1 MTLAPLPLDPPVP
14 VPLPP
19 EPLDLPSPYRDALTH
34 PSAAA
39 ESRTPLP
46 DNQRLEYLGDA
57 VLGLLAAETLYR
69 LHPDW
74 PEGALTKARSHL
86 ANEAALAAVARAVA
100 LPPHIRLG
108 RGETAQGGRDKNAIL
123 ADALEALFAAVW
135 LAAGPGAA
143 RTLFLSWFASALD
156 AIPGGTREDNPK
168 GLLQERC
175 QAAGGPPPRYEVRS
189 REGPDHAPVWRV
201 AVFLGNRLLAE
212 AEGPGK
218 HAAETAAARLAILS
232 LP

>member
-1 MTLAPLPLDPPVP
+1 MTLAPLPFDPPVP
-14 VPLPP
+14 VPLPTP
-19 EPLDLPSPYRDALTH
+19 PLDFPPLFRSALTH

-39 ESRTPLP
+39 ESRPPLP

-57 VLGLLAAETLYR
+57 VLGILSAEALYH

-86 ANEAALAAVARAVA
+86 INETALAAVARAIA
-100 LPPHIRLG
+100 LPPHILLG

-123 ADALEALFAAVW
+123 ADALEALFAALW
-135 LAAGPGAA
+135 LETGPDATRA
-143 RTLFLSWFASALD
+143 VFRSWFASAID
-156 AIPGGTREDNPK
+156 SIPGGTREDNPK

-175 QAAGGPPPRYEVRS
+175 QAAGAPPPSYTVLS
-189 REGPDHAPVWRV
+189 CEGPSHAPVWRV
-201 AVFLGNRLLAE
+201 AVHLGDRLLAE

-218 HAAETAAARLAILS
+218 HAAETAAARLALLS